1 MRVAIV
7 HEWLVTFGGSERV
20 VEQMIECFPDADVFS
35 LIDFMEDRAF
45 LKGKMA
51 KTSFVQKLPLAK
63 RKYRMYLPL
72 FPLAIE
78 QFDLSGYD
86 LIISSSHAVA
96 KGVLVGPD
104 QLHVSYVHSPI
115 RYAWDLQHQYL
126 TEANLLKGFRSM
138 FARVALH
145 YLRTWD
151 VRTANGV
158 DTFVVNSD
166 FIARRVDRV
175 YRREAT
181 VVYPPVDTDAFEMR
195 TDKESFYVSVSRMV
209 PYKKMDLVVEAF
221 SGMPDRKLVVIG
233 DGPDIDK
240 VRAKAGPNVIVMGH
254 QPFAVLKDYLQRAR
268 AFVFAAEED
277 FGISIVEAQACGTPV
292 IAFGKGGAC
301 ETVIDDTQALPTGV
315 FFEEQTVESIQRAVL
330 RFEAG
335 EHKFL
340 PESCRVNAER
350 FSEAA
355 FRQAFL
361 AAVLKATEKRKHLP
375 AWRKIRASL
384 LPPKRAIPLEVEPAE
399 LGVPSL

>member
-1 MRVAIV
+1 
-7 HEWLVTFGGSERV
+7 
-20 VEQMIECFPDADVFS
+20 
-35 LIDFMEDRAF
+35 
-45 LKGKMA
+45 
-51 KTSFVQKLPLAK
+51 
-63 RKYRMYLPL
+63 
-72 FPLAIE
+72 
-78 QFDLSGYD
+78 
-86 LIISSSHAVA
+86 
-96 KGVLVGPD
+96 VLVGPD